1 MVNAARSRGLADAAS
16 EGLGSS
22 AMDTA
27 RLRANAL
34 LTLTAIIWGS
44 AFSAQR
50 SGMESIGPFAFNAA
64 RFALG
69 ALSVLPLLLASL
81 RRPAGE
87 GPASRPRASVGRKA
101 AYAGITGV
109 VLFCGTTFQ
118 QAGLVTTTAGN
129 AGFITCLYVVL
140 VPIAGLAFGR
150 RSGARI
156 WIGAAVALAGLYVLG
171 VDDGITMTKG
181 DLLELIGAFFWTA
194 HILVI
199 GRFGSLMDGLELA
212 LGQYLVCS
220 ALSLCGALAF
230 EPAPFAG
237 LAAAAVPIIYGG
249 VMSTGVAFTLQIYA
263 QKTAHP
269 AHASIIMSMESLF
282 AAIGGILILGEPL
295 TARLGVGGSLMLA
308 GTIVS
313 QLEPTTKAPS

>member
-1 MVNAARSRGLADAAS
+1 M
-16 EGLGSS
+16 

-27 RLRANAL
+27 RLRANGL
-34 LTLTAIIWGS
+34 LTLTAMIWGF

-50 SGMESIGPFAFNAA
+50 SGMESLGPFAYNAA

-87 GPASRPRASVGRKA
+87 GPAARPRPSLGRKA
-101 AYAGITGV
+101 AYVAITGA
-109 VLFCGTTFQ
+109 VLFLGTTFQ

-140 VPIAGLAFGR
+140 VPIAGMAFGR
-150 RSGARI
+150 RSGLRI
-156 WIGAAVALAGLYVLG
+156 WIGASIALVGLYILG
-171 VDDGITMTKG
+171 VDEGIKMTKG
-181 DLLELIGAFFWTA
+181 DRLELIGAFFWTA

-237 LAAAAVPIIYGG
+237 LAAAAVPVLYGG

-282 AAIGGILILGEPL
+282 AAIGGILILGESL
-295 TARLGVGGSLMLA
+295 TARLAIGGVLMLG
-308 GTIVS
+308 GTVVS
-313 QLEPTTKAPS
+313 QLEPAAKAPAAKAPS